1 MGDQSLQS
9 LHVSKSLA
17 QLLALNAMF
26 DAARA
31 GEAGREAASAVQ
43 LAVQVATV
51 VEADPFDPVCDA
63 LLNSC
68 YAALMDGTE
77 RPSRLS

>member
-9 LHVSKSLA
+9 LQVSKSLA

-31 GEAGREAASAVQ
+31 GEAGRESAVVVQSAVQ
-43 LAVQVATV
+43 LVAA
-51 VEADPFDPVCDA
+51 ADPYDPVCDA
-63 LLNSC
+63 LLSSC
-68 YAALMDGTE
+68 YAALMEGTE
-77 RPSRLS
+77 RPPRLS